1 MAIYKRYNTRKKKLN
16 TRVIVPLLCI
26 VVAFALT
33 VLLGWYLGQ
42 KAKGAEPLY
51 TGKVTDEGESGALS
65 PLSEKNIHG
74 EYVLPEELFKYVSP
88 DEDTWAST
96 WLYRDGAA
104 TFATDTD
111 TKLGRDTSKLPK
123 LDSFA
128 IESGTIGLFEVTCV
142 YADEQVKSIV
152 SEYERSLIGEFM
164 SSGLD
169 EVVLVF
175 NDVTEDNYKDALDF
189 AEGLSFA
196 KVVCVPYE
204 MLSCQEF
211 FSAAADKGMTLALM
225 AENVRDSKLESDIET
240 YAFYFTKYNL
250 RLVLSGDD
258 SELIDI
264 LGEHTLLNYQFSSP
278 SEKEEE

>member
-1 MAIYKRYNTRKKKLN
+1 MAIYKRYNIRKKKLN
-16 TRVIVPLLCI
+16 SRVVVPVLCI

-33 VLLGWYLGQ
+33 VLLGGYLGQ
-42 KAKGAEPLY
+42 KAKGSEPLY
-51 TGKVTDEGESGALS
+51 TGKVTDDGESGELS

-74 EYVLPEELFKYVSP
+74 VYVLPEELSEFVSH

-96 WLYRDGAA
+96 WLYRGGAA
-104 TFATDTD
+104 AFATDTD
-111 TKLGRDTSKLPK
+111 AKLGRDTSELPQ
-123 LDSFA
+123 LSSFG
-128 IESGTIGLFEVTCV
+128 IESGTIGLFEVTCL
-142 YADEQVKSIV
+142 YSDEQVKSIV

-175 NDVTEDNYKDALDF
+175 NDVTEDNYKDALEF
-189 AEGLSFA
+189 ADGLNYA
-196 KVVCVPYE
+196 KVICVPYE

-211 FSAAADKGMTLALM
+211 FSAAADKGLTLALM
-225 AENVRDSKLESDIET
+225 VENVRASKLESDIET

-250 RLVLSGDD
+250 RLVLSSDD
-258 SELIDI
+258 SELVDV